1 MTAAELDELFV
12 RVVPARG
19 ATRARVAIVHGFAEH
34 GARYRSLAERLASVG
49 AEAHLIDLHGHGLSP
64 GPRGLIPGEEAA
76 VGSVVALL
84 ERFEDDD
91 ATTPVG
97 AFGHSFGGALV
108 LRAAQRRPD
117 LLDAVVASAPYLV
130 SALPDPPWLIAV
142 ASAAAR
148 WAPRLRTKPLD
159 ARTVSKVEAEVRAYD
174 QDPLVDRGGVRLGS
188 IRALHAIGPHV
199 LRDAAALVTP
209 TLIVHGS
216 DDALASPEGSR
227 RLYQAASD
235 GDVELREVPGGA
247 HALLHDAQA
256 ERVEAGVVAWLAQ
269 RLALS
274 EPGTPAD
281 ATPD

>member
-1 MTAAELDELFV
+1 VSGHDPDDLFV
-12 RVVPARG
+12 RVVPAQG
-19 ATRARVAIVHGFAEH
+19 ETRARVAIVHGFAEH
-34 GARYRSLAERLASVG
+34 GGRYRSLAGRLSALG
-49 AEAHLIDLHGHGLSP
+49 AEAHLIDLHGHGRSP
-64 GPRGLIPGEEAA
+64 GPRGLIPSEEAA

-84 ERFEDDD
+84 ERLRALDPEV
-91 ATTPVG
+91 PVA

-108 LRAAQRRPD
+108 LRTAQRRPD
-117 LLDAVVASAPYLV
+117 LLDVVVASAPYLV

-159 ARTVSKVEAEVRAYD
+159 ARTVSNVDAEVRAYD

-188 IRALHAIGPHV
+188 IRALHGIGPNV

-227 RLYQAASD
+227 QLYLAVDD

-247 HALLHDAQA
+247 HALLHDAPA
-256 ERVEAGVVAWLAQ
+256 ERVEAGVVGWIAQ
-269 RLALS
+269 RLGLP
-274 EPGTPAD
+274 EVGTPTD
-281 ATPD
+281 AATA